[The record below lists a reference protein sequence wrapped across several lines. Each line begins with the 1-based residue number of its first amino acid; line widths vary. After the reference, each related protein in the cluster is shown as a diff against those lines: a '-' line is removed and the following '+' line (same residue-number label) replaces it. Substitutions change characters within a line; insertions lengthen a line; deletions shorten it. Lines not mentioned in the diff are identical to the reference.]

1 MTALARL
8 LDAGSIS
15 QSATACAKSQKHNLI
30 SSFTCKLLF
39 VGLSFLLSSDLETFN
54 FYNLRYNVH
63 ILPFPV
69 PALSLALHE
78 EEVGHQKLAAQ
89 YIKRELG
96 EADEAN
102 LLDEEELCK
111 SLSSRAE
118 ISLELDGPAV
128 NKKPPRKERKKLLIS
143 QTKKATSLREPKKFE
158 SVDSDDIAASESHV
172 NEKIQMSS
180 FAEAKRNMHFSSTE
194 KMNGSRVNP
203 YTINC
208 AEDVTKRASKPL
220 KSGKISKLFIH
231 VLRCA
236 LVSLFVLSART
247 AAESP
252 SNPGTK
258 NFCKPAA
265 DILPYAPAPLAT
277 KVYYSQRNHHL
288 RRAISYMFFEEPSKE
303 SSSEVSNLEILQVN
317 AVPQQTSSPSNCY
330 HEQVANQQRDDHF
343 SHLAQT
349 PDQILAARSDFF
361 VGQSEGFVP
370 SMNMASQ
377 HPVNNTL
384 GPHYISNSYSFAG
397 KAGNSLGTLQQGS
410 GSVPVV

>member
-1 MTALARL
+1 MVCSIASGKMTALARL
-8 LDAGSIS
+8 LDAGSVS
-15 QSATACAKSQKHNLI
+15 QSAT
-30 SSFTCKLLF
+30 
-39 VGLSFLLSSDLETFN
+39 
-54 FYNLRYNVH
+54 
-63 ILPFPV
+63 
-69 PALSLALHE
+69 
-78 EEVGHQKLAAQ
+78 EEVSHQKLAAQ

-96 EADEAN
+96 EADEEN
-102 LLDEEELCK
+102 LLDEEDMHIFGLRPMTDPLDLVCCNACRKPIKASQYAAHAELCK

-158 SVDSDDIAASESHV
+158 SVDSDGIAASESHV
-172 NEKIQMSS
+172 NEKIQMS
-180 FAEAKRNMHFSSTE
+180 AIAKRNMHLSSTD

-203 YTINC
+203 YTIDC

-220 KSGKISKLFIH
+220 K
-231 VLRCA
+231 
-236 LVSLFVLSART
+236 RT

-288 RRAISYMFFEEPSKE
+288 RRAISYMFFEETSKE
-303 SSSEVSNLEILQVN
+303 SSCEVSNLEILQAN

-361 VGQSEGFVP
+361 VSQSEGFVP
-370 SMNMASQ
+370 SMNMAPQ

>member
-1 MTALARL
+1 
-8 LDAGSIS
+8 
-15 QSATACAKSQKHNLI
+15 
-30 SSFTCKLLF
+30 
-39 VGLSFLLSSDLETFN
+39 
-54 FYNLRYNVH
+54 
-63 ILPFPV
+63 
-69 PALSLALHE
+69 
-78 EEVGHQKLAAQ
+78 
-89 YIKRELG
+89 
-96 EADEAN
+96 
-102 LLDEEELCK
+102 
-111 SLSSRAE
+111 
-118 ISLELDGPAV
+118 
-128 NKKPPRKERKKLLIS
+128 
-143 QTKKATSLREPKKFE
+143 
-158 SVDSDDIAASESHV
+158 
-172 NEKIQMSS
+172 
-180 FAEAKRNMHFSSTE
+180 
-194 KMNGSRVNP
+194 MNGSRVNP

-220 KSGKISKLFIH
+220 K
-231 VLRCA
+231 
-236 LVSLFVLSART
+236 RT

-384 GPHYISNSYSFAG
+384 GPHYMSNSYSFAG
-397 KAGNSLGTLQQGS
+397 KAGVWSATQEKTTAFMLYLPGFL
-410 GSVPVV
+410 

>member
-8 LDAGSIS
+8 LDAGSVS
-15 QSATACAKSQKHNLI
+15 QSAT
-30 SSFTCKLLF
+30 
-39 VGLSFLLSSDLETFN
+39 
-54 FYNLRYNVH
+54 
-63 ILPFPV
+63 
-69 PALSLALHE
+69 
-78 EEVGHQKLAAQ
+78 EEVSHQKLAAQ

-96 EADEAN
+96 EADEEN

-143 QTKKATSLREPKKFE
+143 QT
-158 SVDSDDIAASESHV
+158 
-172 NEKIQMSS
+172 
-180 FAEAKRNMHFSSTE
+180 RNMHLSSTD

-203 YTINC
+203 YTIDC

-220 KSGKISKLFIH
+220 K
-231 VLRCA
+231 
-236 LVSLFVLSART
+236 RT

-288 RRAISYMFFEEPSKE
+288 RRAISYMFFEETSKE
-303 SSSEVSNLEILQVN
+303 SSCEVSNLEILQAN

-361 VGQSEGFVP
+361 VSQSEGFVP
-370 SMNMASQ
+370 SMNMAPQ

>member
-8 LDAGSIS
+8 LDAGSVS
-15 QSATACAKSQKHNLI
+15 QSAT
-30 SSFTCKLLF
+30 
-39 VGLSFLLSSDLETFN
+39 D
-54 FYNLRYNVH
+54 
-63 ILPFPV
+63 
-69 PALSLALHE
+69 
-78 EEVGHQKLAAQ
+78 EVCHQKLAAL

-102 LLDEEELCK
+102 LLDEEDMHIFGLRPMTDPLDLVCCNVCKKPIKASQYAAHAELCK

-143 QTKKATSLREPKKFE
+143 QTKKATSLREAKKFE

-172 NEKIQMSS
+172 NEKIQMSA
-180 FAEAKRNMHFSSTE
+180 FAEAKRNMHLSSTD
-194 KMNGSRVNP
+194 KMNGQELSLH
-203 YTINC
+203 YC

-220 KSGKISKLFIH
+220 K
-231 VLRCA
+231 
-236 LVSLFVLSART
+236 RT

-343 SHLAQT
+343 SRLAQT

-384 GPHYISNSYSFAG
+384 GPHYISNPYSFAG
-397 KAGNSLGTLQQGS
+397 KAGVWSTTQEKRAAFMLSLHGLLL
-410 GSVPVV
+410 